1 MFMSVWD
8 KKIKVL
14 TFLAAALK
22 ASLWLISGL
31 PALIRWIS
39 SLQERRDKGIT
50 LINVIY
56 DYD

>member
-1 MFMSVWD
+1 MYFWNN
-8 KKIKVL
+8 KIKVL

-39 SLQERRDKGIT
+39 SLREKRDKE
-50 LINVIY
+50 LY
-56 DYD
+56 

>member
-1 MFMSVWD
+1 MYVWD
-8 KKIKVL
+8 NKFKVL

-22 ASLWLISGL
+22 ASRWLISGL

-39 SLQERRDKGIT
+39 SLKEGRGNGIT

>member
-39 SLQERRDKGIT
+39 SLRERRDKE
-50 LINVIY
+50 LY
-56 DYD
+56 

>member
-1 MFMSVWD
+1 MYVWD
-8 KKIKVL
+8 KKFKVL

-22 ASLWLISGL
+22 ASRWLISGL